1 MIFKKKLTPLNC
13 VGSKKTEIIP
23 ENALAYRGV
32 GCKHSIKKGFRQNSG
47 GIMKPL
53 TTQTDPGRAT
63 KNINSDS
70 KLVSNYSTVNVV
82 AAGRWPASSIF
93 GPQQDPAV
101 SLFVRLS
108 DEAFDHTETGPH
120 DQKHQQ

>member
-1 MIFKKKLTPLNC
+1 MIKLIRMIFKKKLTPLNC

-53 TTQTDPGRAT
+53 TTQTGPRNQ
-63 KNINSDS
+63 K
-70 KLVSNYSTVNVV
+70 SNQKS
-82 AAGRWPASSIF
+82 
-93 GPQQDPAV
+93 
-101 SLFVRLS
+101 
-108 DEAFDHTETGPH
+108 